1 MEELREQLI
10 EDIVTYL
17 DKLRIKNNDLYPA
30 NIQNTIMQIIVDSFD
45 EYERK
50 KNQ

>member
-17 DKLRIKNNDLYPA
+17 NKLRIKGNA

-45 EYERK
+45 EYETK
-50 KNQ
+50 KSI